1 MSFSKMG
8 NIENEKDKLDL
19 GIVFGMPTRHLIGQW
34 AIGFKDQVL
43 RGHIWAGNTDQP
55 VVLQVSSLTCLRLAK
70 ADHLLWCTFHEC
82 QTVTPHLLDNDC
94 HPLQC

>member
-8 NIENEKDKLDL
+8 NIENEKDKLDF

-43 RGHIWAGNTDQP
+43 RGHIWAGNTD
-55 VVLQVSSLTCLRLAK
+55 
-70 ADHLLWCTFHEC
+70 
-82 QTVTPHLLDNDC
+82 
-94 HPLQC
+94 